1 MEGTNLVLTFES
13 NISSE
18 LKVDQSLAHQGVC
31 LTVVACDDRG
41 HRVVAVQETLDRS
54 TLGNLKVGD
63 RVNLERCLR
72 VGDRLD
78 GHWVQGHVD
87 ATGLCIGK
95 ESRDGSWTFAFSFP
109 AEHQPLLVPKG
120 SVTVNG
126 VSLTVVEV
134 GEGTFSVA
142 VIPYTFEHTTLGEL
156 EEGQGVN
163 LEFDILGKYFLQ
175 HIKSRS

>member
-1 MEGTNLVLTFES
+1 MRPGFVSVKNP
-13 NISSE
+13 
-18 LKVDQSLAHQGVC
+18 
-31 LTVVACDDRG
+31 
-41 HRVVAVQETLDRS
+41 ET
-54 TLGNLKVGD
+54 
-63 RVNLERCLR
+63 
-72 VGDRLD
+72 
-78 GHWVQGHVD
+78 
-87 ATGLCIGK
+87 A
-95 ESRDGSWTFAFSFP
+95 
-109 AEHQPLLVPKG
+109 
-120 SVTVNG
+120 VTVNG